1 MTRHVAGARRRPW
14 SARRD
19 KVAEKK
25 VIAVVGATGA
35 QGGGLARAILADA
48 SAEFAVRALTR
59 NSGSG
64 AALRLAAQ
72 GAEVVQADI
81 TDEASV
87 TKAFDGAYGAF
98 LVTNFWEHMSPEQ
111 EKRDAATMA
120 RAARTAGLSHVIWS
134 TLDDTREH
142 IPLDDDRMPT
152 LMGSYKVPH
161 FDAKAEAN
169 QFFTDAGVPTTF
181 LQTTFYWE
189 ALLGPM
195 APKRGDD
202 GRLTLAL
209 AMGDSKL
216 AGIAAEDI
224 GKTAYGIFRRGR
236 DLVGQT
242 VSIAGE
248 HLTATQLAERLSA
261 ALGEE
266 VAYAPVPFDALRAQ
280 PFPGAVEMGNM
291 FQFYAE
297 VPQFNAVRD
306 LDVVRD
312 LNPQLQTFDQWLT
325 AHKDAF
331 ANL

>member
-1 MTRHVAGARRRPW
+1 MT
-14 SARRD
+14 D
-19 KVAEKK
+19 TKM
-25 VIAVVGATGA
+25 IAVVGATGA

-48 SAEFAVRALTR
+48 GGGFAVRALTR
-59 NSGSG
+59 NPDSDAARDL
-64 AALRLAAQ
+64 AAL
-72 GAEVVQADI
+72 GAEVVKADI
-81 TDEASV
+81 SDEASV

-120 RAARTAGLSHVIWS
+120 RAARSAGLSHVIWS

-142 IPLDDDRMPT
+142 IPLDDERMPT
-152 LMGSYKVPH
+152 LMGRYNVPH

-169 QFFTDAGVPTTF
+169 QFFTDTGVPTTF

-189 ALLGPM
+189 SLLGPL
-195 APKRGDD
+195 APQRGED
-202 GRLTLAL
+202 GRLVLAL
-209 AMGDSKL
+209 AMADGKL

-224 GKTAYGIFRRGR
+224 GRTAYGIFRRGR
-236 DLVGQT
+236 DLIGRT

-248 HLTATQLAERLSA
+248 HLTGEQMAAQLSA
-261 ALGEE
+261 VLGEE
-266 VAYAPVPFDALRAQ
+266 VVYTPVPFDALRAQ
-280 PFPGAVEMGNM
+280 QFPGAVEAGNM

-297 VPQFNAVRD
+297 APQFNAVRD

-312 LNPQLQTFDQWLT
+312 LNPQLLTFQQWLT

-331 ANL
+331 TGA